1 MLYFSAY
8 SQRKG
13 TKYTVLNLLVPA
25 IFNPTWLSDVYYAI
39 NYTLIALMAV
49 AALAG
54 ESRAIARVL
63 VKDGKVAAYYSMYVV
78 EGEGYVNNLAVAPD
92 RRGKGLGDALMR
104 DMMYAASL
112 SGVTALTL
120 EVRESNAAAR
130 SLYEKY
136 GFKPA
141 GVRKNFYPDKENAVI
156 YWLDI

>member
-1 MLYFSAY
+1 MTEFEDMTAAHAADIAAIESATFAEPW
-8 SQRKG
+8 SEK
-13 TKYTVLNLLVPA
+13 
-25 IFNPTWLSDVYYAI
+25 
-39 NYTLIALMAV
+39 AV